1 MTFGKNLKK
10 FRESLGLTMRE
21 FAESMKLSPNLI
33 YLYENEKSYP
43 KINTLELICETYG
56 VEPNLLLGY
65 DCKYDLSDA
74 QIQLDGIS
82 EQLGTL
88 CDTLEYAQKKLN
100 KLKGGE

>member
-65 DCKYDLSDA
+65 DCNYDLSDA
-74 QIQLDGIS
+74 QERLDSITDDL
-82 EQLGTL
+82 EALG
-88 CDTLEYAQKKLN
+88 DIIVYVQKKIN
-100 KLKGGE
+100 KLKGM

>member
-21 FAESMKLSPNLI
+21 FAEPIKLSPNLI

-56 VEPNLLLGY
+56 VKPNLLLGY

-74 QIQLDGIS
+74 QERLDTITDDL
-82 EQLGTL
+82 EALG
-88 CDTLEYAQKKLN
+88 DTIVYVQKKIN
-100 KLKGGE
+100 KLKGM

>member
-74 QIQLDGIS
+74 QERLDTITDDL
-82 EQLGTL
+82 EALG
-88 CDTLEYAQKKLN
+88 DTIVYVQKKIN
-100 KLKGGE
+100 KLKGM

>member
-10 FRESLGLTMRE
+10 FRESLCLTMRE

-74 QIQLDGIS
+74 QERLDTITDDL
-82 EQLGTL
+82 EALG
-88 CDTLEYAQKKLN
+88 DTIVYVQKKIN
-100 KLKGGE
+100 KLKGM

>member
-74 QIQLDGIS
+74 QERLDTITDDL
-82 EQLGTL
+82 EALG
-88 CDTLEYAQKKLN
+88 DIIVYVQKKIN
-100 KLKGGE
+100 KLKGM

>member
-65 DCKYDLSDA
+65 DCKCDLSDA
-74 QIQLDGIS
+74 QERLDTITDDL
-82 EQLGTL
+82 EVLG
-88 CDTLEYAQKKLN
+88 DTIVYVQKKIN
-100 KLKGGE
+100 KLKGM

>member
-10 FRESLGLTMRE
+10 FRESLGLTIRE
-21 FAESMKLSPNLI
+21 FADPMKLSPNLI

-65 DCKYDLSDA
+65 DCNYDLSDV
-74 QIQLDGIS
+74 QERLDAITDDL
-82 EQLGTL
+82 EALG
-88 CDTLEYAQKKLN
+88 DIIVYVQKKIN
-100 KLKGGE
+100 KLKGM

>member
-33 YLYENEKSYP
+33 HLYENEKSYP

-65 DCKYDLSDA
+65 DCKCDLSDA
-74 QIQLDGIS
+74 QEQLDDIS

-100 KLKGGE
+100 KLKGSE

>member
-65 DCKYDLSDA
+65 DCNYDLSDA
-74 QIQLDGIS
+74 QKRLDAITDDLAA
-82 EQLGTL
+82 LG
-88 CDTLEYAQKKLN
+88 DIIVYVQKKIN
-100 KLKGGE
+100 KLKGM

>member
-56 VEPNLLLGY
+56 VKPNLLLGY

-74 QIQLDGIS
+74 QEQLDTITDDL
-82 EQLGTL
+82 EALG
-88 CDTLEYAQKKLN
+88 DTIVYVQKKIN
-100 KLKGGE
+100 KLKGSE

>member
-21 FAESMKLSPNLI
+21 FAEPMKLSPNLI

-43 KINTLELICETYG
+43 KINTFELICETYG

-74 QIQLDGIS
+74 QEHLDAITDDL
-82 EQLGTL
+82 EALG
-88 CDTLEYAQKKLN
+88 DTIIYVQKKIN
-100 KLKGGE
+100 NLKGM

>member
-33 YLYENEKSYP
+33 YLYENEKSCP

-65 DCKYDLSDA
+65 DCKCDLSDA
-74 QIQLDGIS
+74 QEQLDDIS

-100 KLKGGE
+100 KLKGSE